1 MQVGLQMSATPEL
14 YRVINDPQ
22 FLLAFHRTHCE
33 SLCRTTGLDLGSKFL
48 DLFNQMLGS
57 STVITCNYIMYVYV
71 CLACKQATPP
81 KDPAGVAAGV
91 ACKRQINTS
100 PASLS

>member
-1 MQVGLQMSATPEL
+1 MSATPEL
-14 YRVINDPQ
+14 YRIINDPQ

-33 SLCRTTGLDLGSKFL
+33 SLCRTTGLDLGSNL
-48 DLFNQMLGS
+48 LVLFGANRMLGS
-57 STVITCNYIMYVYV
+57 STVITCNFIMYVYV

-91 ACKRQINTS
+91 ACKRHINTS
-100 PASLS
+100 PAPL